1 MDEELQEEEEVL
13 LFYFLRRRRRGQ
25 KLKKKRKKPR
35 LWVRVT
41 GNRELYFRC
50 VYILF
55 ILAGYLSRTLILV
68 SCQLVAV
75 E

>member
-1 MDEELQEEEEVL
+1 MDEELPEEEVFL
-13 LFYFLRRRRRGQ
+13 CYFLRIRRRGQ

-41 GNRELYFRC
+41 ENRELYFRC

-68 SCQLVAV
+68 SCQLVAM